1 MRYSKKIIRHLDH
14 LKVLEIGVT
23 FGFLAFSIFV
33 CWVGCRNPA
42 DL

>member
-23 FGFLAFSIFV
+23 FGFFGFCYFCLL
-33 CWVGCRNPA
+33 GGM
-42 DL
+42 